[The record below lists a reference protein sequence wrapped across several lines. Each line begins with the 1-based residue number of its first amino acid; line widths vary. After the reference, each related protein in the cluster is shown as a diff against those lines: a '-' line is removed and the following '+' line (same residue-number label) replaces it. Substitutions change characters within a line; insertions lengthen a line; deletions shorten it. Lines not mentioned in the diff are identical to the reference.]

1 MVTGRN
7 QLTPTEVGEMVVG
20 DVEPLRIV
28 LVGRNFEGGLDPA
41 SGDGTITP
49 KLAIGDC
56 AGPTGGSYDLTGS
69 GAVSLQW
76 DAIPTP
82 SQIAGITGSL
92 AADISV
98 RGTAGEI
105 YSITFS
111 SDPGQTLGIANNAL
125 TPNSTATAEQVKD
138 WDGTSEI
145 WVVRLK
151 AGPLAFSDN
160 FSTFDETATGGDKG
174 WEGTLSVAVIDMFIA
189 VSESGDSR
197 IDSTLELELS
207 GSIGPETVTQQSVS
221 VRCEVIVNGQTT
233 QPFVASALYASDFVS
248 GKTIYVD
255 GSSAVSTDTRGNLSK
270 YSYLFPFQTVTAAE
284 GAAADGDT
292 ILVLPGDYSAETALG
307 GVDGVTY
314 QGIDGAILPAFSINT
329 AITVKGS
336 GLCQSINC
344 GNSSTVID
352 MPDMDAVGD
361 IVCTGGTLTA
371 GNAGGS
377 IVCDNGTLTAGNA
390 GGIIYCDDGNLTAG
404 NAGSG
409 IYCDNGNLTAGN
421 AGGSIYCDGG
431 NITIRNADQ
440 STDGVS
446 DPPIV
451 LSNAGSLTIEN
462 SRHEST
468 ELDGTVVSLSDNW
481 SGSLKIFN
489 SRLKAT
495 NADTNSA
502 TTGIS
507 YGTGVT
513 GTVQLDGVIIETAE
527 DGTGVAKCIDSPD
540 TQTVRI
546 GSDLVATHDVDAN
559 ITPSGGDLMLDSNIT
574 A

>member
-1 MVTGRN
+1 
-7 QLTPTEVGEMVVG
+7 
-20 DVEPLRIV
+20 
-28 LVGRNFEGGLDPA
+28 
-41 SGDGTITP
+41 
-49 KLAIGDC
+49 
-56 AGPTGGSYDLTGS
+56 
-69 GAVSLQW
+69 
-76 DAIPTP
+76 
-82 SQIAGITGSL
+82 
-92 AADISV
+92 
-98 RGTAGEI
+98 
-105 YSITFS
+105 
-111 SDPGQTLGIANNAL
+111 
-125 TPNSTATAEQVKD
+125 
-138 WDGTSEI
+138 
-145 WVVRLK
+145 
-151 AGPLAFSDN
+151 
-160 FSTFDETATGGDKG
+160 
-174 WEGTLSVAVIDMFIA
+174 
-189 VSESGDSR
+189 
-197 IDSTLELELS
+197 
-207 GSIGPETVTQQSVS
+207 
-221 VRCEVIVNGQTT
+221 
-233 QPFVASALYASDFVS
+233 
-248 GKTIYVD
+248 
-255 GSSAVSTDTRGNLSK
+255 
-270 YSYLFPFQTVTAAE
+270 
-284 GAAADGDT
+284 
-292 ILVLPGDYSAETALG
+292 
-307 GVDGVTY
+307 
-314 QGIDGAILPAFSINT
+314 
-329 AITVKGS
+329 
-336 GLCQSINC
+336 
-344 GNSSTVID
+344 